1 MLIISWNKLE
11 QISQTMSLNH
21 QNIKIKID
29 RRNSPKTW
37 NSSSH
42 RTKRDQWTLESPRR
56 SDENW

>member
-42 RTKRDQWTLESPRR
+42 RTKRDQWTL
-56 SDENW
+56 